1 MYSQD
6 QGTTQLRGYSQN
18 GFQDQQRKSRGGG
31 YQFAA
36 QPKAIKSKSKYRDP
50 NDANNA
56 FVLKDKTNRSG
67 KFNNNDDKGNI
78 SRSERNWAGQ
88 SDENFNGTGMSTQY
102 VELQDPPIDQRT
114 LIPYFYVDRPPTPEY

>member
-36 QPKAIKSKSKYRDP
+36 QPKPIKSKSKYRDP
-50 NDANNA
+50 NDA
-56 FVLKDKTNRSG
+56 
-67 KFNNNDDKGNI
+67 
-78 SRSERNWAGQ
+78 
-88 SDENFNGTGMSTQY
+88 
-102 VELQDPPIDQRT
+102 
-114 LIPYFYVDRPPTPEY
+114 